1 MRGFWILKS
10 LVTASAGSASVVN
23 NAGVH
28 FAGRIP
34 SDAVFLLEDF
44 FLSLPDEMAGAE
56 VLVFASRDFLMGAFC
71 GRFDDRADVRIISDR
86 VVEKA
91 DFRVGVFIGLPRKL
105 ATAKEL
111 GIGGRRRWWWRHL
124 CPEGCLSEGFLAL
137 SALASTLE
145 GQQQNPKG
153 NPNRACERDNRT
165 GGDFDKQVLVR

>member
-1 MRGFWILKS
+1 MGWR
-10 LVTASAGSASVVN
+10 SVVN

-44 FLSLPDEMAGAE
+44 FLSPPDEMAGAE

-91 DFRVGVFIGLPRKL
+91 NFRVGVFIGLPGKL
-105 ATAKEL
+105 ATAQEL
-111 GIGGRRRWWWRHL
+111 GIGGRRRFFGY
-124 CPEGCLSEGFLAL
+124 GCSEGFLSEALFPL
-137 SALASTLE
+137 SALASTLDW
-145 GQQQNPKG
+145 QQQNPKG
-153 NPNRACERDNRT
+153 NPQRACERDKRT
-165 GGDFDKQVLVR
+165 GCDFDKQGFVR